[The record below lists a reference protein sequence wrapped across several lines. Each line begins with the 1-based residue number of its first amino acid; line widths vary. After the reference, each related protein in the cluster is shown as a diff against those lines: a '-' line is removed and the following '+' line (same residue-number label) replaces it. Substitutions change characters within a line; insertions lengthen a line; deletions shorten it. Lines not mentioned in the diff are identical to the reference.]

1 MNASFTSLTPR
12 DTQRRVSVFIGN
24 RFLGNANIKEIISED
39 GESYAVLSYPTWIWP
54 SRNPGDSERLLFL
67 LESCMFPDLESNM
80 TGEVT
85 FKGRNVSW
93 KVRGE

>member
-1 MNASFTSLTPR
+1 MHFTPP
-12 DTQRRVSVFIGN
+12 DTQRKVSVFIGN

-39 GESYAVLSYPTWIWP
+39 SHYHVLAYPNWIWP
-54 SRNPGDSERLLFL
+54 SRNPGDSEKLLYL
-67 LESCMFPDLESNM
+67 LESSIFPNIDDNL
-80 TGEVT
+80 TGEVM